1 MHSNFDPDW
10 TSRVEAVPGGS
21 FRVWFWV
28 PESGRYTIAKV
39 PEFNSDCRFVIFD
52 HGNNK
57 GGGGRKKNAQN
68 PDLKPLGPPNGPPK
82 MAHFG

>member
-1 MHSNFDPDW
+1 M
-10 TSRVEAVPGGS
+10 PGGS
-21 FRVWFWV
+21 FRVPFWV

-39 PEFNSDCRFVIFD
+39 SDFDSDFRFGIFD

-57 GGGGRKKNAQN
+57 GGVGDGKNTQN

-82 MAHFG
+82 MAHFGRF